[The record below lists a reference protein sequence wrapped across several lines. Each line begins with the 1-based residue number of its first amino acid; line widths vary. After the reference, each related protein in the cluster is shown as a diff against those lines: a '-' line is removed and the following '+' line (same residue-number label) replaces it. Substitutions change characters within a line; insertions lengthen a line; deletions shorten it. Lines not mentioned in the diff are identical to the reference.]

1 MIVLRTFSKIFGLA
15 GLTEQVRRAR
25 ERLTAPLGPR
35 GIRALRSDANFV
47 LLELGD
53 DDLRLADALARDGV
67 LLRPGTGFGLPG
79 YARVTT
85 GDEELMDRVGAQIAA
100 TVRR

>member
-1 MIVLRTFSKIFGLA
+1 MRLVQPLA
-15 GLTEQVRRAR
+15 E
-25 ERLTAPLGPR
+25 R
-35 GIRALRSDANFV
+35 GIRALESDANFV

-53 DDLRLADALARDGV
+53 DDLRVADALARDGV
-67 LLRPGTGFGLPG
+67 LVRAGSEFGLPG

-85 GDEELMDRVGAQIAA
+85 GEEELMDDVGRRIAA